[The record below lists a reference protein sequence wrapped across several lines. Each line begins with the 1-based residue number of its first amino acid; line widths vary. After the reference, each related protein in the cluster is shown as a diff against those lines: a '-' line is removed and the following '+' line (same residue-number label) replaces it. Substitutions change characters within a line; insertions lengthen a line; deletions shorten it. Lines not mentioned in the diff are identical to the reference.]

1 MVCLCIGI
9 NFKNKKG
16 EENMNRYQSIELLNQ
31 AVGDEL
37 QSIHQYL
44 NFHLYCERSGYEMLA
59 NIFDQIAIVEIKHLE
74 MLADR
79 ISVLGGKINL
89 RLPNNV
95 EHCNTVKAMVAIST
109 EMETLSAKHY
119 RRRAL
124 TMMENSDFVSQKLF
138 EELAVQEVEHGK
150 VFYSKTRSLNELSA
164 IAPNY
169 APSLFLRKQILEK
182 EYCL

>member
-1 MVCLCIGI
+1 
-9 NFKNKKG
+9 
-16 EENMNRYQSIELLNQ
+16 MNRYQSIELLNQ

-79 ISVLGGKINL
+79 ISVLGGKIDL
-89 RLPNNV
+89 RLPNDV

>member
-1 MVCLCIGI
+1 
-9 NFKNKKG
+9 
-16 EENMNRYQSIELLNQ
+16 
-31 AVGDEL
+31 
-37 QSIHQYL
+37 
-44 NFHLYCERSGYEMLA
+44 MLA
-59 NIFDQIAIVEIKHLE
+59 NMFDQIAIVEIKHLE
-74 MLADR
+74 LLADR
-79 ISVLGGKINL
+79 ISFLGGKINL
-89 RLPNNV
+89 RLPNDV

>member
-31 AVGDEL
+31 AIGDEL

-44 NFHLYCERSGYEMLA
+44 NFHLYCEKSGYEMLA

-89 RLPNNV
+89 RLPNDV